1 MVNHVSAETSFTSLL
16 TEIPEGLLAK
26 AYEIVE
32 EKLKEVS
39 KYVSKWLQFQ
49 SLWDLGDT
57 DVYKRLGDDLS
68 EWQKI
73 LAELKKSRTTFD
85 NEEKERSFGPIVVN
99 YGQVQ
104 SKVGDKYDFWQKEI
118 LKNFASKLGDSMGQ
132 FYTDIAKA
140 KDDLESYAKESKITG
155 VSVAYVTLVQD
166 LNVKINKWEQEINV
180 FRSGEKTL
188 NRHRYTSN
196 DDRLSI
202 GRIEGAWDGLNQLLK
217 VANSVIKEQRERLQ
231 KQLEEEDRLI
241 DANIKEA
248 LNEWTEKKPMQ
259 GDIKPEVAAKTLS
272 EFEKRFNDLK
282 TKFDANCRAK
292 YALHLDLVSESQL
305 DPVLEELDAFKAVW
319 SSLGGLADY

>member
-118 LKNFASKLGDSMGQ
+118 LKNFTGKLGDSMGQ

-140 KDDLESYAKESKITG
+140 KDDLESYAKESKITS
-155 VSVAYVTLVQD
+155 VSLP
-166 LNVKINKWEQEINV
+166 LSKI
-180 FRSGEKTL
+180 
-188 NRHRYTSN
+188 
-196 DDRLSI
+196 
-202 GRIEGAWDGLNQLLK
+202 
-217 VANSVIKEQRERLQ
+217 
-231 KQLEEEDRLI
+231 
-241 DANIKEA
+241 
-248 LNEWTEKKPMQ
+248 
-259 GDIKPEVAAKTLS
+259 
-272 EFEKRFNDLK
+272 
-282 TKFDANCRAK
+282 
-292 YALHLDLVSESQL
+292 
-305 DPVLEELDAFKAVW
+305 
-319 SSLGGLADY
+319 